1 MSLYALN
8 RALQSHT
15 LVWRRLFV
23 IFAAVVAVLGGLL
36 AMHSFSTHTDH
47 GSTVAAAE
55 GAHVAAAEG
64 THGHG
69 ATDTHESG
77 SHAMVADD
85 CADGLCTPGHS
96 SELTACLLALLVATI
111 ILAIRSVPGRALLL
125 LIVALASARRQMSV
139 ARPARPP
146 SLVAL
151 SISRT

>member
-1 MSLYALN
+1 VSLDALN

-23 IFAAVVAVLGGLL
+23 IFAAVVAILGGLL

-47 GSTVAAAE
+47 GSAVAAAD
-55 GAHVAAAEG
+55 GGHS
-64 THGHG
+64 HG
-69 ATDTHESG
+69 ATDPHVAGLHEAG
-77 SHAMVADD
+77 SHAAAADE

-111 ILAIRSVPGRALLL
+111 ILAVRSVPGRALLL
-125 LIVALASARRQMSV
+125 LIVALASARLQMSV

>member
-23 IFAAVVAVLGGLL
+23 IFAAVVAILGGLL

-47 GSTVAAAE
+47 GSSVAAAE
-55 GAHVAAAEG
+55 GAHS
-64 THGHG
+64 HG
-69 ATDTHESG
+69 ATDTHEAD
-77 SHAMVADD
+77 SHAMAADD

-111 ILAIRSVPGRALLL
+111 ILAVRSVPGRALLL
-125 LIVALASARRQMSV
+125 LIVALTSARLQLSV

>member
-23 IFAAVVAVLGGLL
+23 LFAAVVAIVGGLL

-47 GSTVAAAE
+47 RASVAAAE
-55 GAHVAAAEG
+55 GAHQ
-64 THGHG
+64 HG
-69 ATDTHESG
+69 ATHVDDASSNTAHQECSEG
-77 SHAMVADD
+77 SCEPA
-85 CADGLCTPGHS
+85 HS
-96 SELTACLLALLVATI
+96 AAATACLLALLTATI
-111 ILAIRSVPGRALLL
+111 ILAIRDVPSRTLQL
-125 LIVALASARRQMSV
+125 LIVALARVRLEMSD
-139 ARPARPP
+139 AKPARPP

>member
-8 RALQSHT
+8 RVLQSHT

-23 IFAAVVAVLGGLL
+23 IFAAVVAILGGLL
-36 AMHSFSTHTDH
+36 AMHSFSKHTDH
-47 GSTVAAAE
+47 GSTIAAAE
-55 GAHVAAAEG
+55 GAHA
-64 THGHG
+64 HGV
-69 ATDTHESG
+69 TDTHEAG
-77 SHAMVADD
+77 SHAIAVED
-85 CADGLCTPGHS
+85 CVDGTCTPGHS
-96 SELTACLLALLVATI
+96 SELTACLLVLLVAMI
-111 ILAIRSVPGRALLL
+111 ILAVRSVPGRALLL